1 MPSSIRAIT
10 FDVGGTL
17 IAPHPSVG
25 EVYAGVAR
33 RFGIQ
38 TRSAAQLTEAFLQ
51 AWKAKQCF
59 DYSRQAWR
67 YLVTRTF
74 GDTLPEPRTQEVFQ
88 AIYDEFALPAAW
100 RIYEDVAPTLDALGR
115 LGYRLGIISNWDER
129 LRPLLGTL
137 RLTDRFEAVVISC
150 EAEAVKP
157 NAEIFQRAAS
167 ALQLPPHRIVH
178 VGDGQEED
186 FEGATRAGF
195 AAAHLRRGH
204 QNGEWPV
211 LDSLLDLIPAL
222 EKNT

>member
-17 IAPHPSVG
+17 IEPYPSVG
-25 EVYAGVAR
+25 EVYGGVAR

-38 TRSAAQLTEAFLQ
+38 TRSTAQLSEAFLQ
-51 AWKAKQCF
+51 AWKDKRQF
-59 DYSRQAWR
+59 DYSRLAWR
-67 YLVTRTF
+67 NLVTRTF

-88 AIYDEFALPAAW
+88 AIYDEFALSEAW
-100 RIYEDVAPTLDALGR
+100 RIYEDVAPTLDALGQ
-115 LGYRLGIISNWDER
+115 LGYRLGLISNWDER

-137 RLTDRFEAVVISC
+137 RLSGRFEAVVISC
-150 EAEAVKP
+150 EADALKP
-157 NAEIFQRAAS
+157 NAEIFHCAARL
-167 ALQLPPHRIVH
+167 LQLPPHRILH
-178 VGDGQEED
+178 VGDGREED
-186 FEGATRAGF
+186 FEGAARAGF